1 MKDKLSIKV
10 SIAGRI
16 YPVTIDRS
24 EEENVRKAVKAI
36 NEKVSD
42 YEKKFDIKDRQDLLA
57 MASLNFASKSVE
69 LEHSSLK
76 DEKSILE
83 KLEKAEKLI
92 SAELVK
98 E

>member
-16 YPVTIDRS
+16 YPVTIERS

-42 YEKKFDIKDRQDLLA
+42 YEKNFNIKDRQDLLA

-69 LEHSSLK
+69 LEHTSHK
-76 DEKSILE
+76 DEKTILD
-83 KLEKAEKLI
+83 KLEKADKLI
-92 SAELVK
+92 AAALVK

>member
-16 YPVTIDRS
+16 YPVTIERT

-42 YEKKFDIKDRQDLLA
+42 YEKNFDIKDRQDLLA

-69 LEHSSLK
+69 LEHNSHK

-83 KLEKAEKLI
+83 RLEKADRLI

>member
-16 YPVTIDRS
+16 YPVTIERS

-42 YEKKFDIKDRQDLLA
+42 YEKNFDIKDRQDLLA

-69 LEHSSLK
+69 LEHNNHK
-76 DEKSILE
+76 DDKSILDR
-83 KLEKAEKLI
+83 LEKADKLI
-92 SAELVK
+92 AAELGR

>member
-16 YPVTIDRS
+16 YPLSIERT
-24 EEENVRKAVKAI
+24 EEENVRKAVKSI
-36 NEKVSD
+36 NEKVSE
-42 YEKKFDIKDRQDLLA
+42 YEKSFDIKDRQDLLA
-57 MASLNFASKSVE
+57 MGSLFFASQSLE
-69 LEHSSLK
+69 LQNASHDDNK
-76 DEKSILE
+76 AILDRLQ
-83 KLEKAEKLI
+83 KIDKAI

>member
-16 YPVTIDRS
+16 YPVTIERS

-69 LEHSSLK
+69 LEHSSHK
-76 DEKSILE
+76 DEKSILDR
-83 KLEKAEKLI
+83 LEKAEKLI
-92 SAELVK
+92 TAELGRD
-98 E
+98 

>member
-16 YPVTIDRS
+16 YPVTIERT
-24 EEENVRKAVKAI
+24 EEENVRKAVKTI
-36 NEKVSD
+36 NEKVSE
-42 YEKKFDIKDRQDLLA
+42 YEKTFGQKDRQDLLA
-57 MASLNFASKSVE
+57 MSSLFFASQSVE
-69 LEHSSLK
+69 LQNVSHREDK
-76 DEKSILE
+76 AILE
-83 KLEKAEKLI
+83 RFEKIDKAI

>member
-16 YPVTIDRS
+16 YPVTIERS

-69 LEHSSLK
+69 LEHSSHK
-76 DEKSILE
+76 DEKSILDR
-83 KLEKAEKLI
+83 LERAEKMI
-92 SAELVK
+92 SAELGRD
-98 E
+98 

>member
-16 YPVTIDRS
+16 YPVTIERT

-42 YEKKFDIKDRQDLLA
+42 YEKNFGIKDRQDLLA

-69 LEHSSLK
+69 LEHNSHK
-76 DEKSILE
+76 DEKSILDR
-83 KLEKAEKLI
+83 LEKVDKLI

-98 E
+98 D

>member
-16 YPVTIDRS
+16 YPVTIERM

-42 YEKKFDIKDRQDLLA
+42 YEKNFDIKDRQDLLA
-57 MASLNFASKSVE
+57 MASLNFASQSME
-69 LEHSSLK
+69 LQHSNHK
-76 DEKSILE
+76 DDKSILE
-83 KLEKAEKLI
+83 RLEKIDKVV
-92 SAELVK
+92 SAELGK

>member
-1 MKDKLSIKV
+1 MTDKLSIKV

-16 YPVTIDRS
+16 YPVTIERT

-42 YEKKFDIKDRQDLLA
+42 YEKNFNIKDRQDLLA
-57 MASLNFASKSVE
+57 MALLDFASQSVE
-69 LEHSSLK
+69 LQHSNHK
-76 DEKSILE
+76 DEKSILD
-83 KLEKAEKLI
+83 KLEKVDKMIA
-92 SAELVK
+92 AELVK

>member
-16 YPVTIDRS
+16 YPLTIERR
-24 EEENVRKAVKAI
+24 EEENVRKAVKTI
-36 NEKVSD
+36 NERVSD
-42 YEKKFDIKDRQDLLA
+42 YEKNFDIKDRQDLLA

-69 LEHSSLK
+69 LEHNSHK
-76 DEKSILE
+76 DDKSILDR
-83 KLEKAEKLI
+83 LEKVDKML

-98 E
+98 D

>member
-16 YPVTIDRS
+16 YPLTIERN

-36 NEKVSD
+36 NERVSE
-42 YEKKFDIKDRQDLLA
+42 YEKNFDIKDRQDLLA
-57 MASLNFASKSVE
+57 MTSLFFASQSVE
-69 LEHSSLK
+69 LQQSSTK
-76 DEKSILE
+76 DEKSILDR
-83 KLEKAEKLI
+83 LEKVDKLI

>member
-16 YPVTIDRS
+16 YPVTIERT

-42 YEKKFDIKDRQDLLA
+42 YEKNFDIKDRQDLLA
-57 MASLNFASKSVE
+57 MASLNFASQSVE
-69 LEHSSLK
+69 LQQGNHK
-76 DEKSILE
+76 DEKSILDR
-83 KLEKAEKLI
+83 LEKVDKLI

>member
-16 YPVTIDRS
+16 YPLTIERT
-24 EEENVRKAVKAI
+24 EEENVRKAVKTI
-36 NEKVSD
+36 NERVSD
-42 YEKKFDIKDRQDLLA
+42 YEKNFDIKDRQDLLA
-57 MASLNFASKSVE
+57 MSSLFFASQSVE
-69 LEHSSLK
+69 LQSASHREDK
-76 DEKSILE
+76 TILE
-83 KLEKAEKLI
+83 RLEKIDKTI